1 MNKKLLGRSF
11 VHAFL
16 AFLYIVGIA
25 AFFHFG
31 LATAFVRVPEFF
43 APVIILSLL
52 VLSASIMAIL
62 VFGKPVLLY
71 LDNQKKDAITLLFYT
86 VSWLA
91 IIFLLTLVSVL
102 MGY

>member
-43 APVIILSLL
+43 APIIILSLL

-71 LDNQKKDAITLLFYT
+71 LDNQKKDALTVLFYT
-86 VSWLA
+86 ISWLA
-91 IIFLLTLVSVL
+91 IIFLVVLVSVL
-102 MGY
+102 MAY